1 MGLFQQRLAE
11 RRRQQHGAATLD
23 ITDLGTPDIDDVE
36 LSTRTG
42 RSPEYWRI
50 SREPRKAPVTKPV
63 TPPARKVRDPY
74 TITCKQCGKTATR
87 KSHAALYCSIL
98 CQNRAHKANEPKRPK
113 HHLNCIVCDQPIGS
127 DRRAQAK
134 HCSDACARKW
144 NNKRQADRRERER
157 EEARQSPIYTGSAID
172 AERLF
177 NAARKAAKESA

>member
-1 MGLFQQRLAE
+1 MGLFQQRLSE
-11 RRRQQHGAATLD
+11 RRRQQHGAQLD
-23 ITDLGTPDIDDVE
+23 ITDLGTPDIEDVE
-36 LSTRTG
+36 LVARTSTTAEQRRNLRLTSVRQRT
-42 RSPEYWRI
+42 
-50 SREPRKAPVTKPV
+50 V

-113 HHLNCIVCDQPIGS
+113 HHLNCIVCDQPIGP
-127 DRRAQAK
+127 DRRAHAK

-172 AERLF
+172 AEHMF